1 MKFLGSN
8 EKTALSVY
16 VITFSFFLPARAR
29 QKLAVWL
36 LLKF

>member
-1 MKFLGSN
+1 MKFLGF
-8 EKTALSVY
+8 KRKDGSVG
-16 VITFSFFLPARAR
+16 VRNHVLILPARAR